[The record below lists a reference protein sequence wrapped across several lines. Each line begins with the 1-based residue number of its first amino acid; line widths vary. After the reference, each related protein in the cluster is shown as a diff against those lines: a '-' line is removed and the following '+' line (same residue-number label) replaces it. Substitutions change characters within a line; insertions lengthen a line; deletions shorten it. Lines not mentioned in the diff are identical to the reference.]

1 MNNFDLAIA
10 LRVYPQISKQPLGN
24 FETKFDLFK
33 VGFKSLLAS
42 LGPIR
47 AKFFVILDSC
57 DDSYAAFVS
66 GLVPS
71 HSLQIERVDKA
82 GNAKTFLMQMQWLQN
97 QTDAEMVFLA
107 EDDYLYQPGMF
118 GRMMDLIK
126 QCGDNVHFVSPHN
139 HWHYYSNSIHREAG
153 TRLLF
158 ENGENWHMPVST
170 CLTFLT
176 TKKIL
181 IETSGV
187 FATYAKG
194 NFDFSIFVS
203 LVRPSI
209 FRFPPAKLLANSF
222 FLKSL
227 LKAIRHTAGQV
238 YFGRPYVLAVPL
250 VPVATHMQ
258 IDELGPGVNWAGLVE
273 NFKNELSL

>member
-42 LGPIR
+42 LGPIH
-47 AKFFVILDSC
+47 AKFYVILDSC
-57 DDSYAAFVS
+57 DKSYEAFIS
-66 GLVPS
+66 GLIPA
-71 HSLQIERVDKA
+71 HNLQIEKVDKA
-82 GNAKTFLMQMQWLQN
+82 GNAKTFLMQLQWLQN
-97 QTDAEMVFLA
+97 QSDTEMVFVA

-118 GRMMDLIK
+118 GRMLDLIK
-126 QCGDNVHFVSPHN
+126 KCSDSVHFVSPHN
-139 HWHYYSNSIHREAG
+139 HWHYYSNSIHRHLG

-187 FATYAKG
+187 FETYVRG

-203 LVRPSI
+203 LVRPSV
-209 FRFPPAKLLANSF
+209 FRFPPVKVWASSF
-222 FLKSL
+222 FWKSW
-227 LKAIRHTAGQV
+227 LKAIRYTARQV
-238 YFGRPYVLAVPL
+238 YFGRSYVLAVPL

-258 IDELGPGVNWAGLVE
+258 NDELGPGVNWNGLVE
-273 NFKNELSL
+273 NFKNDLSL